1 MHTRWTPDD
10 HDGHGQ
16 LSLPHRSTPRAHRQ
30 RQGRQSGQP
39 WRQKTRGWWRGGE
52 GDMRPPAS
60 LSGYQTAGARATLH
74 ASGQNLGYVKPRPR
88 FPPLPKKGSEAKK
101 QTQEIKPKPRVLACG
116 RQSGLGRGTTAI
128 GRVRNGATGERR
140 DGCGPPN
147 SRRMVDGPGSGAS
160 VRSARFASARGVI
173 SD

>member
-1 MHTRWTPDD
+1 MTMTAMVSFPSRTAA
-10 HDGHGQ
+10 
-16 LSLPHRSTPRAHRQ
+16 PRALTGSARGGNRASHG
-30 RQGRQSGQP
+30 GR
-39 WRQKTRGWWRGGE
+39 RRGGGGGE

-88 FPPLPKKGSEAKK
+88 PPQKGREAKK